1 MINGTMAR
9 TGNFRQNGCMSE
21 LVNYVEAR
29 GYLERVPDPQ
39 DRRASIVRLS
49 VMSEAL
55 NQAAPEI
62 PQEIEEEAAKEIG
75 WEQMSALKQGLN
87 ALVNILEKEKSKS

>member
-1 MINGTMAR
+1 MAR

-29 GYLERVPDPQ
+29 GYLERVPNPQ

-49 VMSEAL
+49 AMSEAL

>member
-29 GYLERVPDPQ
+29 GYLERVPNPQ

-49 VMSEAL
+49 AMGEA
-55 NQAAPEI
+55 
-62 PQEIEEEAAKEIG
+62 
-75 WEQMSALKQGLN
+75 
-87 ALVNILEKEKSKS
+87 

>member
-29 GYLERVPDPQ
+29 GYLERVPNPQ

-49 VMSEAL
+49 AMGEAL
-55 NQAAPEI
+55 NQADLKSFKKLKKNG
-62 PQEIEEEAAKEIG
+62 QKK
-75 WEQMSALKQGLN
+75 SAG
-87 ALVNILEKEKSKS
+87 SK